1 MAAPRLSGLALL
13 LAVLTAEAE
22 TLPPPAYQQAAQRAG
37 IPSAVLF
44 AIAVQESGLH
54 LRGRL
59 LPWPW
64 TLNIA
69 GAAQRFASRQA
80 ACLGLLEALAR
91 HDAKRVDVGLAQL
104 NLGYHGQRFAHPCD
118 ALDPYRNLAI
128 SAALLHEHHSVTG
141 DWVLAA
147 GRYHRP
153 AGGAPAARYR
163 ARFARHLERVLFS
176 FRPEQV
182 RAL

>member
-1 MAAPRLSGLALL
+1 MAAPRLMGLVLI

-37 IPSAVLF
+37 IPAAVLF
-44 AIAVQESGLH
+44 AIALQESGLH

-69 GAAQRFASRQA
+69 GGAQRFATRQA

-91 HDAKRVDVGLAQL
+91 HNAKRVDVGLGQL
-104 NLGYHGQRFAHPCD
+104 NLGYHGQRFSHACD
-118 ALDPYRNLAI
+118 ALDPYRNLAV
-128 SAALLHEHHSVTG
+128 SAALLRDHHRATG
-141 DWVLAA
+141 NWVLAA

-163 ARFARHLERVLFS
+163 ARFARQLERVLAS
-176 FRPEQV
+176 SRSEQV
-182 RAL
+182 RAQ

>member
-1 MAAPRLSGLALL
+1 MAASRLSGL
-13 LAVLTAEAE
+13 VLMLMMLSAQADE
-22 TLPPPAYQQAAQRAG
+22 LPPPAYQLAAHGAD

-44 AIAVQESGLH
+44 AIALQESGIRV
-54 LRGRL
+54 RGRL

-69 GAAQRFASRQA
+69 GTPYRFANRQA
-80 ACLGLLEALAR
+80 ACHALLQALVR
-91 HDAKRVDVGLAQL
+91 HEAKRVDVGLGQT
-104 NLGYHGQRFAHPCD
+104 NLGYHGQRFSSPCE
-118 ALDPYRNLAI
+118 ALDPYRNLAVT
-128 SAALLHEHHSVTG
+128 AALLREHHAATG

-163 ARFARHLERVLFS
+163 VGFSRQLERLLVS
-176 FRPEQV
+176 FEQV
-182 RAL
+182 TPP

>member
-1 MAAPRLSGLALL
+1 MAASRLSGL
-13 LAVLTAEAE
+13 VLMLMMLSAQADE
-22 TLPPPAYQQAAQRAG
+22 LPPPAYQLAAHSAD

-44 AIAVQESGLH
+44 AIALQESGIRV
-54 LRGRL
+54 RGRL

-69 GAAQRFASRQA
+69 GTPYRFANRQA
-80 ACLGLLEALAR
+80 ACHALLQALVR
-91 HDAKRVDVGLAQL
+91 HEAKRVDVGLGQT
-104 NLGYHGQRFAHPCD
+104 NLGYHGQRFSSPCE
-118 ALDPYRNLAI
+118 ALDPYRNLAVT
-128 SAALLHEHHSVTG
+128 AALLREHHAATG

-163 ARFARHLERVLFS
+163 VGFSRQLERLLVS
-176 FRPEQV
+176 FEQV
-182 RAL
+182 TPP